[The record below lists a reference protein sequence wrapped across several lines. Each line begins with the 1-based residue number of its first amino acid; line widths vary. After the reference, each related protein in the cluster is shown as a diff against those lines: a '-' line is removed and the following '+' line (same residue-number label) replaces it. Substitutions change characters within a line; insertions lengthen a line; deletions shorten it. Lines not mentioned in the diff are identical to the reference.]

1 MFYRKI
7 IDEFDQ
13 WLNNPERKP
22 LVLRG
27 ARQVGKTTVV
37 HEWSRRFKQYIH
49 LNLELPED
57 RALFQ
62 EFKNMSILMQ
72 QIFFSRNK
80 SLALKEDTL
89 IFIDEIQE
97 LPVAMGLLRYFYE
110 LEPTVKVIAA
120 GSMMESV
127 FNNDIHFPV
136 GRVEYKVLRPASF
149 PEFLG
154 ALGEEQ
160 ALEQLENMPC
170 PNFAHERLLQL
181 YREYAITGGMPEV
194 VNKYARN
201 RDLKTLR
208 PVYDSLIASY
218 LEDVEKYAPNDVRV
232 LHLRHAIR
240 ASLQLAGQRIQFA
253 GFGQSAYRSREM
265 GEALRALEKVWLVQ
279 LIYPT
284 SSATLPLIPDLRK
297 SPRLQI
303 LDTGLLNYF
312 VGLQKEML
320 LTQELSS
327 VYRGIMMEHLSGQE
341 LLAHRYE
348 AMSSLSFWSRDKN
361 SSSAEVDFV
370 ELFDGMVIPIENKSG
385 KIGTL
390 RSLHQFMEIAPHR
403 FAVRLYAGRLEITE
417 ARTPRGRSFRLLNL
431 PYYLGTQLRNY
442 LDWLV
447 AQ

>member
-13 WLNNPERKP
+13 WLHNPERKP

-62 EFKNMSILMQ
+62 DFKNMSVLMQ

-218 LEDVEKYAPNDVRV
+218 LEDVEKYAQNDVRV

-327 VYRGIMMEHLSGQE
+327 VHRGIMMEHLSGQE

-385 KIGTL
+385 KTGTL

-417 ARTPRGRSFRLLNL
+417 ARTPRGQSFRLLNL

-442 LDWLV
+442 LDWFV

>member
-62 EFKNMSILMQ
+62 DFKNMSILMQ

-218 LEDVEKYAPNDVRV
+218 LEDVEKCAPNDVRV

-303 LDTGLLNYF
+303 LDTGLLNYI

-327 VYRGIMMEHLSGQE
+327 VHRGIMMEHLSGQE

-442 LDWLV
+442 LDWFV

>member
-13 WLNNPERKP
+13 WLHNPERKP

-62 EFKNMSILMQ
+62 DFKNMSVLMQ

-120 GSMMESV
+120 GSMLESV

-218 LEDVEKYAPNDVRV
+218 LEDVEKYAQNDVRV

-348 AMSSLSFWSRDKN
+348 AMSSLAFWSRDKN

-385 KIGTL
+385 KTGTL

-417 ARTPRGRSFRLLNL
+417 ARTPRGQSFRLLNL

-442 LDWLV
+442 LDWFV

>member
-13 WLNNPERKP
+13 WLHNPERKP

-120 GSMMESV
+120 GSMLESV

-170 PNFAHERLLQL
+170 SNFAHERLLQL

-194 VNKYARN
+194 VHKYARN

-218 LEDVEKYAPNDVRV
+218 LEDVEKYAQNDVRV

-348 AMSSLSFWSRDKN
+348 AMSSLAFWSRDKN

-385 KIGTL
+385 KTGTL

-417 ARTPRGRSFRLLNL
+417 ARTPRGQSFRLLNL

-442 LDWLV
+442 LDWFV

>member
-1 MFYRKI
+1 M
-7 IDEFDQ
+7 
-13 WLNNPERKP
+13 
-22 LVLRG
+22 
-27 ARQVGKTTVV
+27 
-37 HEWSRRFKQYIH
+37 
-49 LNLELPED
+49 
-57 RALFQ
+57 
-62 EFKNMSILMQ
+62 
-72 QIFFSRNK
+72 
-80 SLALKEDTL
+80 
-89 IFIDEIQE
+89 
-97 LPVAMGLLRYFYE
+97 
-110 LEPTVKVIAA
+110 
-120 GSMMESV
+120 
-127 FNNDIHFPV
+127 
-136 GRVEYKVLRPASF
+136 
-149 PEFLG
+149 
-154 ALGEEQ
+154 GEEQ

-218 LEDVEKYAPNDVRV
+218 LEDVEKYAQNDVRV

-348 AMSSLSFWSRDKN
+348 AMSSLAFWSRDKN

-385 KIGTL
+385 KTGTL

-417 ARTPRGRSFRLLNL
+417 ARTPRGQSFRLLNL

-442 LDWLV
+442 LDWFV

>member
-327 VYRGIMMEHLSGQE
+327 VHRGIMMEHLSGQE

>member
-327 VYRGIMMEHLSGQE
+327 VYRGIIMEHLSGQE

>member
-13 WLNNPERKP
+13 WLHNPERKP

-120 GSMMESV
+120 GSMLESV

-170 PNFAHERLLQL
+170 SNFAHERLLQL

-218 LEDVEKYAPNDVRV
+218 LEDVEKYAQNDVRV

-348 AMSSLSFWSRDKN
+348 AMSSLAFWSRDKN

-385 KIGTL
+385 KTGTL

-442 LDWLV
+442 LDWFV

>member
-13 WLNNPERKP
+13 WLHNPERKP

-62 EFKNMSILMQ
+62 DFKNMSVLMQ

-120 GSMMESV
+120 GSMLESV

-170 PNFAHERLLQL
+170 SNFAHERLLQL

-218 LEDVEKYAPNDVRV
+218 LEDVEKYAQNDVRV

-348 AMSSLSFWSRDKN
+348 AMSSLAFWSRDKN

-385 KIGTL
+385 KTGTL

-442 LDWLV
+442 LDWFV

>member
-13 WLNNPERKP
+13 WLHNPERKP

-62 EFKNMSILMQ
+62 DFKNMSVLMQ

-120 GSMMESV
+120 GSMLESV

-218 LEDVEKYAPNDVRV
+218 LEDVEKYAQNDVRV

-327 VYRGIMMEHLSGQE
+327 VYRGIIMEHLSGQE

-348 AMSSLSFWSRDKN
+348 AMSSLAFWSRDKN

-385 KIGTL
+385 KTGTL

-417 ARTPRGRSFRLLNL
+417 ARTPRGQSFRLLNL

-442 LDWLV
+442 LDWFV

>member
-13 WLNNPERKP
+13 WLHNPERKP

-120 GSMMESV
+120 GSMLESV

-218 LEDVEKYAPNDVRV
+218 LEDVEKYAQNDVRV

-348 AMSSLSFWSRDKN
+348 AMSSLAFWSRDKN

-385 KIGTL
+385 KTGTL

-417 ARTPRGRSFRLLNL
+417 ARTPRGQSFRLLNL

-442 LDWLV
+442 LDWFV

>member
-303 LDTGLLNYF
+303 LDTGLLNYI

-327 VYRGIMMEHLSGQE
+327 VHRGIMMEHLSGQE

-442 LDWLV
+442 MDWLV

>member
-13 WLNNPERKP
+13 WLHNPERKP

-120 GSMMESV
+120 GSMLESV

-170 PNFAHERLLQL
+170 SNFAHERLLQL

-218 LEDVEKYAPNDVRV
+218 LEDVEKYAQNDVRV

-348 AMSSLSFWSRDKN
+348 AMSSLAFWSRDKN

-385 KIGTL
+385 KTGTL

-417 ARTPRGRSFRLLNL
+417 ARTPRGQSFRLLNL

-442 LDWLV
+442 LDWFV

>member
-327 VYRGIMMEHLSGQE
+327 VHRGIMMEHLSGQE

-417 ARTPRGRSFRLLNL
+417 ARTPTGRSFRLLNL

-442 LDWLV
+442 LDWFV

>member
-120 GSMMESV
+120 GSMLESV

-327 VYRGIMMEHLSGQE
+327 VHRGIMMEHLSGQE

-442 LDWLV
+442 LDWFV

>member
-303 LDTGLLNYF
+303 LDTGLLNYI

-327 VYRGIMMEHLSGQE
+327 VHRGIMMEHLSGQE

>member
-327 VYRGIMMEHLSGQE
+327 VYRGIIMEHLSGQE

-442 LDWLV
+442 LDWFV

>member
-390 RSLHQFMEIAPHR
+390 RSLHQFMEIAPHC

>member
-13 WLNNPERKP
+13 WLHNPERKP

-27 ARQVGKTTVV
+27 ARQVGKTTIV

-62 EFKNMSILMQ
+62 EFKNMSVLMQ

-120 GSMMESV
+120 GSMLESV

-154 ALGEEQ
+154 ALGEAQ

-218 LEDVEKYAPNDVRV
+218 LEDVEKYAQNDVRV

-348 AMSSLSFWSRDKN
+348 AMSSLAFWSRDKN

-370 ELFDGMVIPIENKSG
+370 ESFDGMVIPIENKSG
-385 KIGTL
+385 KTGTL

-442 LDWLV
+442 LDWFV

>member
-327 VYRGIMMEHLSGQE
+327 VYRGIIMEHLSGQE

-390 RSLHQFMEIAPHR
+390 RSLHQFMEIAPHC

>member
-1 MFYRKI
+1 
-7 IDEFDQ
+7 
-13 WLNNPERKP
+13 
-22 LVLRG
+22 
-27 ARQVGKTTVV
+27 
-37 HEWSRRFKQYIH
+37 
-49 LNLELPED
+49 
-57 RALFQ
+57 
-62 EFKNMSILMQ
+62 MSILMQ

-327 VYRGIMMEHLSGQE
+327 VYRGIIMEHLSGQE

>member
-13 WLNNPERKP
+13 WLHNPERKP

-37 HEWSRRFKQYIH
+37 HEWSRRFKQFIH

-97 LPVAMGLLRYFYE
+97 LPVAMGVLRYFYE

-120 GSMMESV
+120 GSMLESV

-218 LEDVEKYAPNDVRV
+218 LEDVEKYAQNDVRV

-327 VYRGIMMEHLSGQE
+327 VHRGIMMEHLSGQE

-348 AMSSLSFWSRDKN
+348 AMSSLAFWSRDKN

-385 KIGTL
+385 KTGTL

-417 ARTPRGRSFRLLNL
+417 ARTPRGQSFRLLNL

-442 LDWLV
+442 LDWFV

>member
-22 LVLRG
+22 LVLHG

-62 EFKNMSILMQ
+62 EFKNISILMQ

-327 VYRGIMMEHLSGQE
+327 VHRGIMMEHLSGQE

-442 LDWLV
+442 LDWFV

>member
-13 WLNNPERKP
+13 WLHNPERKP

-27 ARQVGKTTVV
+27 ARQVGKTTIV

-62 EFKNMSILMQ
+62 EFKNMSVLMQ

-120 GSMMESV
+120 GSMLESV

-154 ALGEEQ
+154 ALGEAQ

-218 LEDVEKYAPNDVRV
+218 LEDVEKYAQNDVRV

-348 AMSSLSFWSRDKN
+348 AMSSLAFWSRDKN

-385 KIGTL
+385 KTGTL

-442 LDWLV
+442 LDWFV

>member
-170 PNFAHERLLQL
+170 PTFAHERLLQL

>member
-303 LDTGLLNYF
+303 LDTGLLNYL

-327 VYRGIMMEHLSGQE
+327 VYRGIIMEHLSGQE

-442 LDWLV
+442 LDWFV

>member
-1 MFYRKI
+1 
-7 IDEFDQ
+7 
-13 WLNNPERKP
+13 
-22 LVLRG
+22 
-27 ARQVGKTTVV
+27 
-37 HEWSRRFKQYIH
+37 
-49 LNLELPED
+49 LELPED

-327 VYRGIMMEHLSGQE
+327 VYRGIIMEHLSGQE

>member
-62 EFKNMSILMQ
+62 EFKNMPILMQ

-327 VYRGIMMEHLSGQE
+327 VYRGIIMEHLSGQE

-442 LDWLV
+442 LDWFV

>member
-327 VYRGIMMEHLSGQE
+327 VHRGIIMEHLSGQE

-417 ARTPRGRSFRLLNL
+417 ARTPTGRSFRLLNL